1 MGIQID
7 DCHKLPFSRA
17 CVETSDAELMI
28 QALVQIMSTG
38 QIGAVAASQP
48 GSVRSE
54 CFTNGGTAMSI
65 RMGSSE
71 QGGTFYT
78 QGQAIAELFNRGRS
92 ESDRCVVLTTD
103 ASIHNAEQLDRGE
116 LEFGFMA
123 SNWIGRAKNA
133 TAPFTK
139 PIALRMVAPANAGPM
154 CFVKLAGSPIGSV
167 NDFAAKRIAIG
178 TKGSGME
185 QHIHTI
191 FDVLGIS
198 FDSFTPV
205 HMGFAEG
212 ADALVAGRIDVQFH
226 PPIPNKVLADLSE
239 RADIR
244 VVPYTAGQ
252 MEKILSAVPFYRAVV
267 MPKNVFRGVEND
279 VTQVGVINVI
289 VTHERVP
296 DGVVYDMARAISA
309 NLDEL
314 AKMNPLFKGLKELFE
329 PLRTKGAAA
338 LEFGGVPLHPGAVK
352 AYRDGGWL
360 K

>member
-1 MGIQID
+1 MTLRIG
-7 DCHKLPFSRA
+7 
-17 CVETSDAELMI
+17 TSEH
-28 QALVQIMSTG
+28 
-38 QIGAVAASQP
+38 
-48 GSVRSE
+48 
-54 CFTNGGTAMSI
+54 
-65 RMGSSE
+65 
-71 QGGTFYT
+71 GGTFYT
-78 QGQAIAELFNRGRS
+78 QGQAIAELFSRGRA
-92 ESDRCVVLTTD
+92 ESDKCVVQTTD

-139 PIALRMVAPANAGPM
+139 PIAVRMVAPANAGPM
-154 CFVKLAGSPIGSV
+154 CFVKLASTPIHSV
-167 NDFAAKRIAIG
+167 ADFKGKRVAIG

-212 ADALVAGRIDVQFH
+212 ADALIAGKIDAQFH
-226 PPIPNKVLADLSE
+226 PPIPNKDLSDLSQ

-244 VVPYTAGQ
+244 VIPFAPGQ
-252 MEKILSAVPFYRAVV
+252 MDRILAQVPFYRPVV
-267 MPKNVFRGVEND
+267 MERNVFRGVVED

-289 VTHERVP
+289 VSHERIP
-296 DGVVYDMARAISA
+296 EDVVYDMAKAISG
-309 NLDEL
+309 NLEEL
-314 AKMNPLFKGLKELFE
+314 PKMNPLFKGLKDLFE
-329 PLRTKGAAA
+329 PLRTKGASAF
-338 LEFGGVPLHPGAVK
+338 EFGGVALHPGAVK
-352 AYRDGGWL
+352 AYHEGGWL